1 MGCLFLLHRI
11 STKITITLKII
22 NFYYLWVLVSS
33 IFYFSKHVANET
45 SESAEEQ
52 QNFTD
57 DMQIEMFKKNPN
69 KPKPPQIR
77 RLEQDFVVPT
87 HGSFG

>member
-1 MGCLFLLHRI
+1 M
-11 STKITITLKII
+11 
-22 NFYYLWVLVSS
+22 
-33 IFYFSKHVANET
+33 ANET

-57 DMQIEMFKKNPN
+57 DMQRLEMFKKNPN

-87 HGSFG
+87 HGSFR

>member
-1 MGCLFLLHRI
+1 MWLMKLL
-11 STKITITLKII
+11 K
-22 NFYYLWVLVSS
+22 
-33 IFYFSKHVANET
+33 
-45 SESAEEQ
+45 SAEEQ

-57 DMQIEMFKKNPN
+57 DMQRLEMFKKNPN